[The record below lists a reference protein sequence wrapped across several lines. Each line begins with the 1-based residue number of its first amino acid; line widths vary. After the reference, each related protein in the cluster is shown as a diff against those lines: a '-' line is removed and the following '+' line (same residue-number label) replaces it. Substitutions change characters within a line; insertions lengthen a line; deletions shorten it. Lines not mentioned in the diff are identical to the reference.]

1 MEDMANNLIQWVMNA
16 GIKVVIALI
25 VLLIGFKI
33 VNSIFKKLETANAKS
48 GKIDASAFS
57 TIAYVGK
64 LLLKIVIVVCLIS
77 YLGINTTAVSALIAS
92 LGVAVGFALNGTV
105 SNFAGGILLL
115 FTRPFKVGDF
125 VDLAGYTGTVE
136 EIHIVY
142 TKLATIDN
150 RVVSIPNGT
159 ASTTNV
165 VNYSV
170 KELRRVD
177 HTFTVAQN
185 TDWEKAMECIKSV
198 IAACPT
204 VEQEADNMVRVI
216 SNTGA
221 GIEIT
226 CRAWCKNA
234 DYWETYFSLNEA
246 VKKAF
251 ANAGIGLPHQQLDVH
266 MQEK

>member
-1 MEDMANNLIQWVMNA
+1 MEDLGNNLITWIVNS
-16 GIKVVIALI
+16 GIKVLIALI
-25 VLLIGFKI
+25 VLFIGFKI

-48 GKIDASAFS
+48 GKLDASVFK
-57 TIAYVGK
+57 TISYIGK
-64 LLLKIVIVVCLIS
+64 MILKVIIVLCLVS
-77 YLGINTTAVSALIAS
+77 YLGIDTTAMSALIAS
-92 LGVAVGFALNGTV
+92 LGVAAGFALNGTL

-115 FTRPFKVGDF
+115 ITRPFKVGDF
-125 VDLAGYTGTVE
+125 IDLAGYTGTVE

-142 TKLATIDN
+142 TKIATIDN

-165 VNYSV
+165 VNYSE

-185 TDWEKAMECIKSV
+185 TDYKKAMECINSV

-204 VEQEADNMVRVI
+204 VVQDADNMVRVI
-216 SNTGA
+216 SNTA
-221 GIEIT
+221 GGMEIT

-234 DYWETYFSLNEA
+234 DYWETYFSLNEK
-246 VKKAF
+246 VKDAF

-266 MQEK
+266 MQNK

>member
-1 MEDMANNLIQWVMNA
+1 MEDMANNLIQWVVNA
-16 GIKVVIALI
+16 GIKVIIAVI
-25 VLLIGFKI
+25 VLFIGFKI
-33 VNSIFKKLETANAKS
+33 VNMIFKKLEAANLKS
-48 GKIDASAFS
+48 GRIDPSVFKTLS
-57 TIAYVGK
+57 YIGK
-64 LLLKIVIVVCLIS
+64 LLLKVVIVICLIS
-77 YLGINTTAVSALIAS
+77 YLGIDTTAMSALIAS
-92 LGVAVGFALNGTV
+92 LGVAAGFALNGTL

-125 VDLAGYTGTVE
+125 IDLAGYTGTVE
-136 EIHIVY
+136 EISIVY
-142 TKLATIDN
+142 TKIATIDN
-150 RVVSIPNGT
+150 RVVLVPNGS

-165 VNYSV
+165 VNYSD

-204 VEQEADNMVRVI
+204 VEQDADNVVRVI

>member
-1 MEDMANNLIQWVMNA
+1 MEDLVNTIISWVANA
-16 GIKVVIALI
+16 GIKVVIAVI
-25 VLLIGFKI
+25 VLIIGFKI

-48 GKIDASAFS
+48 GKIDPPAFK
-57 TIAYVGK
+57 TLAYVGK
-64 LLLKIVIVVCLIS
+64 WLLKIVIVVCLIG
-77 YLGINTTAVSALIAS
+77 YLGIDTTAMSALIAS
-92 LGVAVGFALNGTV
+92 LGVAAGFALNGTL
-105 SNFAGGILLL
+105 SNFAGGVLLL

-125 VDLAGYTGTVE
+125 IDLAGYTGTVE

-150 RVVSIPNGT
+150 RVVSVPNGV

-165 VNYSV
+165 VNYSE

-185 TDWEKAMECIKSV
+185 TDYKKAMECIKSV
-198 IAACPT
+198 IDACPT
-204 VEQEADNMVRVI
+204 VVHEADNMVRVI
-216 SNTGA
+216 SNSGA

-246 VKKAF
+246 VKDAF
-251 ANAGIGLPHQQLDVH
+251 AAAGIGLPHQQLDVH
-266 MQEK
+266 MQNK